1 MKTKHLGLAV
11 LLLATAILISGCGNK
26 PVVQTGVQNNAV
38 TNQNQNQN
46 QGGNQATE
54 LINPSGSYS
63 INELFTM
70 NKSLK
75 CTWKQSL
82 EQGAE
87 VTNTLYLNGKKFY
100 QDVTMGNL
108 GHAYTISDGEYIYTW
123 NDFTA
128 VASKFK
134 ITEPKTNV
142 EAGQAKTND
151 SAGVEQ
157 KRDFVCENWSV
168 DDSLL
173 TPPKDKNFQD
183 QTEAMTPASQQ
194 SKDPGLQDAK
204 QRMCDLCQSAPDQKT
219 KDDCLKNAGCS
230 Q

>member
-1 MKTKHLGLAV
+1 MKTKHLALAV

-46 QGGNQATE
+46 TNPAAE

-70 NKSLK
+70 NKPLK

-100 QDVTMGNL
+100 QDVTMGDI

-123 NDFTA
+123 NDFSPT
-128 VASKFK
+128 ASKFK
-134 ITEPKTNV
+134 ITPPKPGA
-142 EAGQAKTND
+142 EAGQGNTND
-151 SAGVEQ
+151 SAGLEQ
-157 KRDFVCENWSV
+157 KRDFVCANWSV

-183 QTEAMTPASQQ
+183 QTQAMTQPTEQPKQ
-194 SKDPGLQDAK
+194 TGLEDAK
-204 QRMCDLCQSAPDQKT
+204 KRMCDLCQSAPDQKT
-219 KDDCLKNAGCS
+219 KDDCLKNAGCG